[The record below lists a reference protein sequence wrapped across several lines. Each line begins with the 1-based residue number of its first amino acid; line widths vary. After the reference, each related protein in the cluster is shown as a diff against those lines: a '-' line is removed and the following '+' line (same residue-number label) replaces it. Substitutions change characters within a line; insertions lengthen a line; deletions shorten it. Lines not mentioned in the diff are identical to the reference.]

1 MSPDVL
7 AIALQYI
14 SLICIQR
21 RLLLWVTIIIRT
33 SKDPIQIQCYWL
45 CPFCLC
51 CSERP
56 NVKQCLAHPWLA
68 PEEEPPSPSPLM
80 LKIPT
85 PDHLLEPLPKI
96 NVEHGHGGGSK
107 GSHSGGGGPSTSRRS
122 CQTCRDKIT
131 ERKRYLSKSREA
143 IFEKVA
149 QSNLKKSLS
158 KSRERLCDMRLTL
171 SKSRE
176 YLGSNEVTKVMSRPQ
191 DKLYGFKSLSKSQ
204 EVISAALGGV
214 PMKRM
219 INGAVSDISHA
230 LIKQPPLQQHSELP
244 SPSVDFIY
252 VPGSGILVPQMELMK
267 INSGSLQVMRSSF
280 FDDVYFCICSVANLG
295 FFKWL
300 PI

>member
-1 MSPDVL
+1 MIFNVVCVWPFHLVN
-7 AIALQYI
+7 QTYC
-14 SLICIQR
+14 SLLNKSLLFFYFR
-21 RLLLWVTIIIRT
+21 KRL
-33 SKDPIQIQCYWL
+33 
-45 CPFCLC
+45 
-51 CSERP
+51 
-56 NVKQCLAHPWLA
+56 NVKQCLAHAWLA
-68 PEEEPPSPSPLM
+68 GEEEPPSPSPLM

-85 PDHLLEPLPKI
+85 PDLSEPIPKI
-96 NVEHGHGGGSK
+96 SSGHSHGGGRGHGHGGGSDH
-107 GSHSGGGGPSTSRRS
+107 GHGGGSGSSLGGSLGGSSRRS

-171 SKSRE
+171 SKSRDN
-176 YLGSNEVTKVMSRPQ
+176 LGSEVTKVMSRQQ
-191 DKLYGFKSLSKSQ
+191 DKLYGLGFKSLSKSQ

-230 LIKQPPLQQHSELP
+230 LNSNRPGSELP

-252 VPGSGILVPQMELMK
+252 VPGSGIIVPQSELMK
-267 INSGSLQVMRSSF
+267 INSGSLQV
-280 FDDVYFCICSVANLG
+280 L
-295 FFKWL
+295 
-300 PI
+300 